1 MRLLIQRVNHASVSI
16 NNSVYSSIKNG
27 LLVLCGIEEL
37 DDTDDI
43 DWLVQKL
50 INLRI
55 FPDENGLMNLSI
67 KDLNYEILFVSQF
80 TLHASTKKGNR
91 PSFIKAAKPEKAK
104 QLYNNFIEALKLEIG
119 VNLKC
124 GIFAADMKINLENDG
139 PVTIFIDSK
148 SRE

>member
-1 MRLLIQRVNHASVSI
+1 MRLLIQRVNYASVSI

-37 DDTDDI
+37 DDADDI
-43 DWLVQKL
+43 NWLVQKL
-50 INLRI
+50 VNLRI
-55 FPDENGLMNLSI
+55 FPDENKLMNLST

-91 PSFIKAAKPEKAK
+91 PSFIRAAKPEKAK
-104 QLYNNFIEALKLEIG
+104 QLYNNFVEALKSEIG

-124 GIFAADMKINLENDG
+124 GIFAADMKVKLENDG

>member
-1 MRLLIQRVNHASVSI
+1 LLIQRVNYASVSI

-37 DDTDDI
+37 DDADDI
-43 DWLVQKL
+43 NWLVQKL
-50 INLRI
+50 VNLRI
-55 FPDENGLMNLSI
+55 FPDENKLMNLST

-91 PSFIKAAKPEKAK
+91 PSFIRAAKPEKAK
-104 QLYNNFIEALKLEIG
+104 QLYNNFVEALKSEIG

-124 GIFAADMKINLENDG
+124 GIFAADMKVKLENDG